1 MNKKTKLSNSYLKDD
16 DEDYSQMPMTTI
28 TEKSPIAA
36 IELAIKQ
43 KSDAIDKIKNRIE
56 AISKKIEAIGDTIDE
71 KKLASVKVLKSEKSD
86 LQAKRLILDKDKQ
99 ELEKILLHRQ
109 MINKETADVVV
120 YDVIEELR
128 GQFKKSISELQK
140 LHQKMVASENVFN
153 ILLKQADKGDLTATD
168 SIKLRK
174 QMIKASQELE
184 NLREQFKTEYTT
196 YNNLIKKYTK
206 YEPSFRATVSG
217 LRFIEEVTLN
227 HSEIQL
233 ELVNSVN
240 TIIKDVRKETA
251 NRLIITDKQLA
262 QLEQLEGMKSQLLQL
277 KQEQEKYNRHTS
289 QDKEI
294 IKELEGRAEQLSESL
309 GIIPEVTEG
318 LTSSQLLSPTQ
329 KLTLEQLNT
338 LKPDKTT
345 RDNIMALIKELEASK
360 IRGST
365 GLTQAFIKMTEDY
378 SSEFK
383 NKFVEARID
392 EMLTTEK
399 GMTAIRDFLSIHIAK
414 VIGIQKVQP
423 YLEKLGEGRRVKRKK
438 QVKQLTKKQMIALVK
453 KIRRIGG
460 GHESES
466 SSSDEDF

>member
-16 DEDYSQMPMTTI
+16 DEDYSQMPITTI

>member
-16 DEDYSQMPMTTI
+16 DEDYSQMPITTI

-43 KSDAIDKIKNRIE
+43 KSDAIAELKNRIDDL
-56 AISKKIEAIGDTIDE
+56 SKKIEAIGETIDE
-71 KKLASVKVLKSEKSD
+71 KKLASVKVLKSEKSV

-109 MINKETADVVV
+109 LINKETADVVV

-128 GQFKKSISELQK
+128 GQFKKSIRALTS
-140 LHQKMVASENVFN
+140 LHEKMVASENVFN

-168 SIKLRK
+168 TIKLRK
-174 QMIKASQELE
+174 QMVKATQELE

-196 YNNLIKKYTK
+196 YNELIKKYTK
-206 YEPSFRATVSG
+206 YEPSFSATVSG

-240 TIIKDVRKETA
+240 TIIKDVRTETR

-277 KQEQEKYNRHTS
+277 KQEQEKYNRQTS

-309 GIIPEVTEG
+309 GIIPEVSEG

-338 LKPDKTT
+338 LNPDKTT
-345 RDNIMALIKELEASK
+345 RDNIKALIKELEAAK

-365 GLTQAFIKMTEDY
+365 GLSQAFMKLTEDY

-383 NKFVEARID
+383 NKFIDARID

-399 GMTAIRDFLSIHIAK
+399 GMIAIRDFLSIHIAK

-423 YLEKLGEGRRVKRKK
+423 YLEKLGEGREAGRKK
-438 QVKQLTKKQMIALVK
+438 KKQLTKKQMIALVK

-460 GHESES
+460 AHESES